1 MIRLHNWLTHE
12 TVSGTFVILAAL
24 IALIWANSPW
34 SASYVA
40 LNNYEFGYA
49 PWGLSLR
56 LERWASEGLLTM
68 FFFVVGLELKHEFVH
83 GSMRHPRQA
92 AVPILAAVGGTIG
105 PAALYLLVVW
115 QFGNSDALIGWAVPA
130 ATDIAFALAVLA
142 VFGRGLPVALRLFL
156 LTLAVVDDL
165 LAILVIALLFT
176 ESFNLLAFGAA
187 VLGAGAFA
195 VVSRMEKGAW
205 WFLVP
210 IASFTWFMTHESGIH
225 STIAGVLMGLSVA
238 ASPIHGEAI
247 SRAKSYEYFW
257 RPISAGFAL
266 PVFAFFAA
274 GVSLGGGDGAIKLLT
289 EPVALGIILAMV
301 IGKSFGVLMTTAG
314 SIKLTS
320 MHLPKSIGM
329 RDLLP
334 LGMLSGIGFTVSLL
348 IAELAFA
355 GTRYYDVSTIGVIVG
370 STISASLGAAALA
383 WDKRKAAI
391 LDIDNGGLP
400 DSPLESEPW
409 Q

>member
-1 MIRLHNWLTHE
+1 MIRMRAWLSHE
-12 TVSGTFVILAAL
+12 TVSGALVISAATL
-24 IALIWANSPW
+24 ALIWANSPW
-34 SASYVA
+34 ASSYVS
-40 LNNYEFGYA
+40 LNNFEFGFA
-49 PWGLSLR
+49 PWGLDLT

-105 PAALYLLVVW
+105 PAAVYLYIVW
-115 QFGNSDALIGWAVPA
+115 QFGNSDALVGWAVPA

-165 LAILVIALLFT
+165 LAVLVIALLFT

-187 VLGAGAFA
+187 VLGAAAFA
-195 VVSRMEKGAW
+195 FVSRMEKGAW

-210 IASFTWFMTHESGIH
+210 IASFTWVMTNESGIH
-225 STIAGVLMGLSVA
+225 STIAGVMMGLSVA
-238 ASPIHGEAI
+238 ASPIHGEEK
-247 SRAKSYEYFW
+247 SRANSYEHFW
-257 RPISAGFAL
+257 RPISSGFAL

-274 GVSLGGGDGAIKLLT
+274 GVSLGGGEGAIELLT
-289 EPVALGIILAMV
+289 QPVALAIIAAMV
-301 IGKSFGVLMTTAG
+301 IGKSFGVLLTTAA
-314 SIKLTS
+314 SIKFSS
-320 MHLPKSIGM
+320 MHLPESISM

-334 LGMLSGIGFTVSLL
+334 IGMLSGIGFTVSLL

-355 GTRYYDVSTIGVIVG
+355 GTEYYDVSTIGVIVG
-370 STISASLGAAALA
+370 STIAAVLGAAALV
-383 WDKRKAAI
+383 WDKRKAGS
-391 LDIDNGGLP
+391 LDMNDNGLTVP
-400 DSPLESEPW
+400 PLDS
-409 Q
+409 

>member
-1 MIRLHNWLTHE
+1 MIRLRNWLTHE

-24 IALIWANSPW
+24 LALTWANSPW
-34 SASYVA
+34 SASYVG

-49 PWGLSLR
+49 PWGLSLP

-105 PAALYLLVVW
+105 PAALYLIVVG
-115 QFGNSDALIGWAVPA
+115 QFGNSEALIGWAVPA

-195 VVSRMEKGAW
+195 IVSRMEKGAW

-238 ASPIHGEAI
+238 ASPIHGEVI
-247 SRAKSYEYFW
+247 SRAKSYENFW
-257 RPISAGFAL
+257 RPISSGFAL

-274 GVSLGGGDGAIKLLT
+274 GVNLGGGDGAIKLLT
-289 EPVALGIILAMV
+289 QPVALAIIVAMV
-301 IGKSFGVLMTTAG
+301 LGKSFGVLTTTAV

-320 MHLPKSIGM
+320 MHLPKSITM

-334 LGMLSGIGFTVSLL
+334 IGMLSGIGFTVSLL

-355 GTRYYDVSTIGVIVG
+355 GTRYYDVSTLGVIVG
-370 STISASLGAAALA
+370 STISALLGAAALV

-391 LDIDNGGLP
+391 LDLNNDGLP
-400 DSPLESEPW
+400 DPPLESEPW
-409 Q
+409 P